1 MKDFSNQ
8 ASKVEVQVEKS
19 ERVQEE
25 CNEMLVSVLTNVTD
39 LGKFIDEIND
49 VMREIVGHQE
59 SFQVKTTNIVK
70 DVTHASNVIQQT
82 SAATEE
88 VLASVEEENIEM
100 IHL

>member
-1 MKDFSNQ
+1 MKEFSNQ

>member
-1 MKDFSNQ
+1 M
-8 ASKVEVQVEKS
+8 QVEKS

-70 DVTHASNVIQQT
+70 DVTHTSNVIQQT

-88 VLASVEEENIEM
+88 VLASVEEEKTSK
-100 IHL
+100 